1 MKSFKYCGLYSPQD
15 LFNHNLEYLYNL
27 TKNLFRWEGL
37 TDANNEYLN
46 RLLLTRG
53 YAVITPDLEVYD
65 SAISGVNRYNLP
77 YLVETVSVDNKYSG
91 IKMIDGKDCVICY
104 NTSNKLMPTPEIPR
118 MRLFSNILTN
128 IDLSI
133 QTGVFNSRMPMIF
146 RASTKEEAEAYRQ
159 LYNDVASGKPAVVET
174 INKLLDDSNDTYFI
188 NRTDYVSDNLETLL
202 RVKKQVLNE
211 YLESLGLYVPPIEK
225 SERLVV
231 NETVNSLSELSSHN
245 LKDAREEV
253 VGKLKDWFG
262 VSITLEM
269 RNVDVSKQNSTTE
282 DSEQRSI

>member
-1 MKSFKYCGLYSPQD
+1 MKNFKYCGLYSPQD
-15 LFNHNLEYLYNL
+15 LFNHNIEYLYNL

-46 RLLLTRG
+46 RLLLTKG

-77 YLVETVSVDNKYSG
+77 YVVKTVSVDNKYSG

-104 NTSNKLMPTPEIPR
+104 NTSNKLIPTPEIPR
-118 MRLFSNILTN
+118 MRLFANILTN

-231 NETVNSLSELSSHN
+231 NETVNSLSELAMHN
-245 LKDAREEV
+245 LKDARDEV
-253 VGKLKDWFG
+253 VCKLKDWFG

-269 RNVDVSKQNSTTE
+269 RNADVSKQNPTTE
-282 DSEQRSI
+282 DSE